1 MTTHELKGKALEM
14 LAAVNDSDSL
24 ARILAYI
31 EQFIPD
37 ESLDILAPDDD
48 ALSVEQ
54 EAELKKIIRKSRGKD
69 AVFLSEE
76 EFFKGYEQW
85 TKH

>member
-1 MTTHELKGKALEM
+1 MTTRELKGKALEM

-37 ESLDILAPDDD
+37 ESLDVLAPDDN
-48 ALSVEQ
+48 LFP
-54 EAELKKIIRKSRGKD
+54 LNKKRN
-69 AVFLSEE
+69 
-76 EFFKGYEQW
+76 
-85 TKH
+85 

>member
-37 ESLDILAPDDD
+37 ESLDVLAPDDN
-48 ALSVEQ
+48 ALSSEQ
-54 EAELKKIIRKSRGKD
+54 EAELKKIIQKSRSKD
-69 AVFLSEE
+69 AVFLSEK
-76 EFFKGYEQW
+76 EFFKGHDQW

>member
-37 ESLDILAPDDD
+37 ESLNLLAPDDN
-48 ALSVEQ
+48 ALSAEQ
-54 EAELKKIIRKSRGKD
+54 EEELKKIIQKSRGKD
-69 AVFLSEE
+69 AVFLSEK

-85 TKH
+85 IKH

>member
-1 MTTHELKGKALEM
+1 MTTHELKGKALET
-14 LAAVNDSDSL
+14 LAAVNDSGSL

-37 ESLDILAPDDD
+37 ESLNLLAPDDD
-48 ALSVEQ
+48 ALSAEQ
-54 EAELKKIIRKSRGKD
+54 EEELKKIIQKSRAKD
-69 AVFLSEE
+69 AVFLSEK

-85 TKH
+85 IKH